1 MFQLEDK
8 ANEDSKRCQSSK
20 AFLISACKMKKKKK
34 KEYDCL
40 PRPVIAH

>member
-34 KEYDCL
+34 KKKSMIVYQGQL
-40 PRPVIAH
+40 

>member
-34 KEYDCL
+34 KNKSMIVYQGQL
-40 PRPVIAH
+40 

>member
-34 KEYDCL
+34 KKNSMIVYQGQL
-40 PRPVIAH
+40 

>member
-34 KEYDCL
+34 NKSMIVYQGQL
-40 PRPVIAH
+40 